1 VRAGLEVLG
10 LGIDGPW
17 PACGAAALGGSRV
30 EIIERID
37 RWGRMTPDRAAHHS
51 GGRTLTY
58 GELRRRSDALAA
70 RLAGSLPE
78 KSPVVVLG
86 HKEPELLIAYLGVI
100 KSGRAYVPVDTA
112 VPPQRIGRIVAASGA
127 PLTLTPEKV
136 AELSDGGEPAP
147 PWRLEPD
154 DHYYIMFTSGS
165 TGEPKGVPITYGC
178 LQSFLRWILAEHAFE
193 EGREVFLNVVPYS
206 FDVSLMD
213 THPALVTGGTVTS
226 VTKEEI
232 ANPRQLYP
240 LLGRSALTTWVSTP
254 SFAQMC
260 LVEPT
265 FNGGLL
271 PRLRRF
277 LFCGET
283 LAPEI
288 AAQLLD
294 RFPAAEVWNTYGPT
308 EATVATTSIRITRAI
323 LDRYS
328 SLPIGYPM
336 PGTRVLV
343 MGERGREVPPG
354 ERGEIIIAGPNVSPG
369 YLNRPDLVE
378 RVFFLLDGRRAYRTG
393 DWGRYRDDMLFFEGR
408 VDNQV
413 KLHGHRIELADVE
426 ANLRALPGVR
436 DAVVLPVLKQGAVDS
451 LAAFVILNER
461 PPRSDFQLASEL
473 KVQLIERLPAYM
485 IPRKFSFLDSFLMN
499 INGKADRGK
508 LAEALK

>member
-1 VRAGLEVLG
+1 M
-10 LGIDGPW
+10 
-17 PACGAAALGGSRV
+17 

-37 RWGRMTPDRAAHHS
+37 HWGRMTPDRDAHNS

-58 GELRRRSDALAA
+58 GELCRRSDALAA

-78 KSPVVVLG
+78 KAPVVVLG
-86 HKEPELLIAYLGVI
+86 HKEPELLIAYLGAI

-112 VPPQRIGRIVAASGA
+112 VPRQRVDRIVAASGA

-136 AELSDGGEPAP
+136 AALSEGGEPAP
-147 PWRLEPD
+147 PCRLESE

-178 LQSFLRWILAEHAFE
+178 LQSFLRWTLGEHAFE

-213 THPALVTGGTVTS
+213 TYPALVTGGTVTS
-226 VTKEEI
+226 VTKDEI
-232 ANPRQLYP
+232 ANPRRLYP
-240 LLGRSALTTWVSTP
+240 LLGGSGVTTWVSTP

-260 LVEPT
+260 LVEPA
-265 FNGGLL
+265 FNAGML
-271 PRLRRF
+271 PQLRRF

-288 AAQLLD
+288 ASQLLD

-308 EATVATTSIRITRAI
+308 EATVATTSIRITREI
-323 LDRYS
+323 LDQYS

-343 MGERGREVPPG
+343 MDEQGHEAPPG
-354 ERGEIIIAGPNVSPG
+354 ERGQIIIAGPNVSPG

-378 RVFFLLDGRRAYRTG
+378 KAFFVLDGHRAYRTG
-393 DWGRYRDDMLFFEGR
+393 DWGRCATGCCSS
-408 VDNQV
+408 
-413 KLHGHRIELADVE
+413 
-426 ANLRALPGVR
+426 RAGWTTRSSCTATGSSWRTSRRTCGPCRGSAMPWSCRCSSRGLSIP
-436 DAVVLPVLKQGAVDS
+436 S
-451 LAAFVILNER
+451 
-461 PPRSDFQLASEL
+461 PPS
-473 KVQLIERLPAYM
+473 
-485 IPRKFSFLDSFLMN
+485 
-499 INGKADRGK
+499 
-508 LAEALK
+508 

>member
-1 VRAGLEVLG
+1 M
-10 LGIDGPW
+10 
-17 PACGAAALGGSRV
+17 

-37 RWGRMTPDRAAHHS
+37 RWGRMTPDRDAYKS

-58 GELRRRSDALAA
+58 GELCRRSDALAA
-70 RLAGSLPE
+70 RLAGSLPG
-78 KSPVVVLG
+78 KAPVVVLG
-86 HKEPELLIAYLGVI
+86 HKEPELLIAYLGAI

-112 VPPQRIGRIVAASGA
+112 VPPQRIDRIVAASGA
-127 PLTLTPEKV
+127 PLLLTPEKV
-136 AELSDGGEPAP
+136 AELSGGCEPAP
-147 PWRLEPD
+147 PCRLEPD

-178 LQSFLRWILAEHAFE
+178 LQSFLEWTLGEHAFE
-193 EGREVFLNVVPYS
+193 EGGEVFLNVVPYS

-213 THPALVTGGTVTS
+213 TYPALITGGTVTS
-226 VTKEEI
+226 VTKDEI
-232 ANPRQLYP
+232 ANPRRLYP
-240 LLGRSALTTWVSTP
+240 LLAGSGLTTWVSTP

-260 LVEPT
+260 LIEPA
-265 FNGGLL
+265 FNGEML

-288 AAQLLD
+288 AAQLLE

-308 EATVATTSIRITRAI
+308 EATVATTSIRITREI

-328 SLPIGYPM
+328 SLPIGYAM
-336 PGTRVLV
+336 PGTRVVV
-343 MGERGREVPPG
+343 MDEQGREAPPCERGQ
-354 ERGEIIIAGPNVSPG
+354 IIIAGPNVSPG

-378 RVFFLLDGRRAYRTG
+378 KSFFVLDGHRAYRTG
-393 DWGRYRDDMLFFEGR
+393 DWGRSRDGLLFFEGR
-408 VDNQV
+408 MDNQI

-436 DAVVLPVLKQGAVDS
+436 DAVVLPVMKQGAVDS

-461 PPRSDFQLASEL
+461 PARTDFQLASEL
-473 KVQLIERLPAYM
+473 KARLIERVPAYM
-485 IPRKFSFLDSFLMN
+485 VPRKFSFQESFLMN
-499 INGKADRGK
+499 INGKADRSK

>member
-1 VRAGLEVLG
+1 M
-10 LGIDGPW
+10 
-17 PACGAAALGGSRV
+17 

-37 RWGRMTPDRAAHHS
+37 HWGKMTPDRAAYIS

-58 GELRRRSDALAA
+58 GELCRRSDVLAA

-112 VPPQRIGRIVAASGA
+112 VPSHRIERIVAASGA
-127 PLTLTPEKV
+127 PLTLSPEKV
-136 AELSDGGEPAP
+136 VELSDGPGPAP
-147 PWRLEPD
+147 PWRLGID

-193 EGREVFLNVVPYS
+193 EGREVYLNVVPYS

-213 THPALVTGGTVTS
+213 TYPALVTGGTVTS
-226 VTKEEI
+226 VTKDEI
-232 ANPRQLYP
+232 ANPRQLYQ
-240 LLGRSALTTWVSTP
+240 LLGSSALTTWVSTP

-260 LVEPT
+260 LVEPS
-265 FNGGLL
+265 FNRGLL

-288 AAQLLD
+288 ASELLD
-294 RFPAAEVWNTYGPT
+294 RFPAVEVWNTYGPT
-308 EATVATTSIRITRAI
+308 EATVATTSIRITPAI
-323 LDRYS
+323 LERYS
-328 SLPIGYPM
+328 PLPIGYPM

-343 MGERGREVPPG
+343 MDEQGREVPAG
-354 ERGEIIIAGPNVSPG
+354 ERGEIVISGPNVSPG
-369 YLNRPDLVE
+369 YLNRPDLTE
-378 RVFFLLDGRRAYRTG
+378 NVFFRRDGRRAYRTG

-408 VDNQV
+408 MDNQI
-413 KLHGHRIELADVE
+413 KLHGYRIELADVE

-436 DAVVLPVLKQGAVDS
+436 DAVVLPVLRQGAVDS

-485 IPRKFSFLDSFLMN
+485 IPRKFSFPESFLMN
-499 INGKADRGK
+499 INGKADRRK
-508 LAEALK
+508 LAETLT

>member
-1 VRAGLEVLG
+1 
-10 LGIDGPW
+10 
-17 PACGAAALGGSRV
+17 V

-37 RWGRMTPDRAAHHS
+37 HWGRRTPDHPAYIGA
-51 GGRTLTY
+51 GRTLTY
-58 GELRRRSDALAA
+58 GELCRRSDVLAA
-70 RLAGSLPE
+70 HLAGSLPE
-78 KSPVVVLG
+78 GAPVVVLG

-112 VPPQRIGRIVAASGA
+112 APPQRIERIAATSGA

-136 AELSDGGEPAP
+136 AKLSDGRGPAP
-147 PWRLEPD
+147 RRRMEAD

-178 LQSFLRWILAEHAFE
+178 LQSFLRWILGEHAFE

-213 THPALVTGGTVTS
+213 TYPALVTGGTVTG
-226 VTKEEI
+226 VTKADI
-232 ANPRQLYP
+232 ANPSQLYP
-240 LLGRSALTTWVSTP
+240 LLAASASTTWVSTP

-265 FNGGLL
+265 FDQGML

-288 AAQLLD
+288 ASQLLD

-328 SLPIGYPM
+328 PLPIGYPM
-336 PGTRVLV
+336 PGSRILL
-343 MGERGREVPPG
+343 MDEQGREAPSG
-354 ERGEIIIAGPNVSPG
+354 ERGEIVIAGPNVSPG
-369 YLNRPDLVE
+369 YLNRPELNGT
-378 RVFFLLDGRRAYRTG
+378 VFFRLDGQRAYRTG
-393 DWGRYRDDMLFFEGR
+393 DWGRYRDGILFFEGR
-408 VDNQV
+408 MDNQV
-413 KLHGHRIELADVE
+413 KLHGYRIEPADVE
-426 ANLRALPGVR
+426 ANLRALTGIR
-436 DAVVLPVLKQGAVDS
+436 DAVVLPVFRQGAVDS

-461 PPRSDFQLASEL
+461 PSRTDFQLACEL
-473 KVQLIERLPAYM
+473 KAQLTERLPAYM
-485 IPRKFSFLDSFLMN
+485 IPRRFSFLESFPMN
-499 INGKADRGK
+499 TNGKADRRR
-508 LAEALK
+508 LAEALT